1 MVMDPSGLIKNLISS
16 RASSKVNINQSDFG
30 IFFWGVGFDQSPI
43 FFDPKW
49 VTLGKK
55 WPIFLMVTIGLAKGS
70 YFFLDLAVVSIDVA
84 LLMVEFFGEAAK
96 LPQLWLVDA
105 SCGGLPSTHG

>member
-1 MVMDPSGLIKNLISS
+1 
-16 RASSKVNINQSDFG
+16 
-30 IFFWGVGFDQSPI
+30 
-43 FFDPKW
+43 
-49 VTLGKK
+49 
-55 WPIFLMVTIGLAKGS
+55 MVTIGLAKGS

-105 SCGGLPSTHG
+105 SCGGLPSTHGWFHGKSQSQKWVRTGGTTIFGISPSMSIS